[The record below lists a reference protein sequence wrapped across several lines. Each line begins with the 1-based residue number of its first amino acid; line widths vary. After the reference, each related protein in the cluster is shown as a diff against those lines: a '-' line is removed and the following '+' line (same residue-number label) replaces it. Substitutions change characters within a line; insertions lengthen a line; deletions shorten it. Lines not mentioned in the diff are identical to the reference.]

1 MQLNVYTKSA
11 REREIL
17 TKTLDIFKKLLAPPK
32 VILFGSRA
40 KGKFKKYS
48 DFDFAIDMKR
58 PALKIQRILN
68 EEMEKYSGLYTI
80 DIAYL
85 KSVDANFKNIV
96 IDTGKIIYEKR
107 S

>member
-1 MQLNVYTKSA
+1 MQLNEFTKSA
-11 REREIL
+11 REMVIL
-17 TKTLDIFKKLLAPPK
+17 TKTINVFKKLLAPPR

-48 DFDFAIDMKR
+48 DFDFAIDIKR
-58 PALKIQRILN
+58 PALKVQRKLN
-68 EEMEKYSGLYTI
+68 DEVKKYSGLYTI

-85 KSVDANFKNIV
+85 KSVDADFKNIV
-96 IDTGKIIYEKR
+96 LNTGKIIYEKR